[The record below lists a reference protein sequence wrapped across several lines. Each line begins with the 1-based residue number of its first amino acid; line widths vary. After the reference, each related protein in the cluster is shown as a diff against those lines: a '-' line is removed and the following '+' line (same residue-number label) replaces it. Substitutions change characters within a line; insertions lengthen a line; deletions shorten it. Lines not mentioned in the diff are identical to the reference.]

1 MHRRSQTSVDR
12 PWRSRRQRTIP
23 ASLAAALLL
32 VTVPALPAAA
42 ATGEAS
48 ARAAHVGLDVDL
60 IDLIELDGVSLDL
73 ADVEAGPGQTDT
85 SDQSTLEL
93 PIVGDLL
100 QVLAADEVNAS
111 ASSTDEVAEASA
123 ELVDVGISLPL
134 VGDVTGLLGLLDGLD
149 LGIIDIGDLLDD
161 LGLGDLGAGE
171 VLHADLIRAEAICPA
186 DGAPT
191 AHVDLPEQLT
201 VLGSSVDLDVI
212 APNETITVP
221 AAVGSARLTLLQE
234 TTTDAT
240 AAATALEAL
249 IDIDVLG
256 VGSVNA
262 QVTLAEADCS
272 SPGSQDDDDPEA
284 LALCANVPRDVFED
298 VTLGSTH
305 SETIDCIAAYD
316 ITIGKTPTT
325 YDPAGTVTRGQMA
338 SYVMRLIRAATG
350 EQYQVPGSTPMTDI
364 AGNTHED
371 NIKLI
376 IDLGIARGRTAT
388 TFEPNSIVTRGQI
401 ATFTKRA
408 AEFVGYEFSDD
419 ATSPFTDIAGD
430 VHEENIVALADAGMI
445 RGTTSTTFSPRIGVT
460 RAQQASFL
468 IRAANGLDE
477 NELWSA
483 PRFEEE

>member
-1 MHRRSQTSVDR
+1 MPVSM
-12 PWRSRRQRTIP
+12 
-23 ASLAAALLL
+23 AAALLL
-32 VTVPALPAAA
+32 ATVPAFPAAA
-42 ATGEAS
+42 ASGDAS
-48 ARAAHVGLDVDL
+48 ARAAHVGLDIEVANL
-60 IDLIELDGVSLDL
+60 IDLDAVDLDL
-73 ADVEAGPGQTDT
+73 ADVEAGPGQTAT
-85 SDQSTLEL
+85 SEDSTLDL
-93 PIVGDLL
+93 PIVGELL
-100 QVLAADEVNAS
+100 QVLGADVVTTS

-123 ELVDVGISLPL
+123 ELVNVGVSLPL
-134 VGDVTGLLGLLDGLD
+134 LGDVGGLLALLNSLD
-149 LGIIDIGDLLDD
+149 LGLIDLSGLLAS
-161 LGLGDLGAGE
+161 LGLGDLGVGE
-171 VLHADLIRAEAICPA
+171 VLRADLIRAEAICPA
-186 DGAPT
+186 DGPPSAQ
-191 AHVDLPEQLT
+191 VGLPEQLT
-201 VLGSSVDLDVI
+201 VLGTPVDLDAVG
-212 APNETITVP
+212 PNETITVP
-221 AAVGSARLTLLQE
+221 AGVGSASLTLLQE

-256 VGSVNA
+256 LGSVNA
-262 QVTLAEADCS
+262 QVTLAEAACS
-272 SPGSQDDDDPEA
+272 SPDAEDEPQP
-284 LALCANVPRDVFED
+284 LALCANVPRDVFDD
-298 VTLGSTH
+298 VVVGSTH
-305 SETIDCIAAYD
+305 SDTIDCIAAYG

-338 SYVMRLIRAATG
+338 SYLARLVRAATG
-350 EQYQVPGSTPMTDI
+350 EQYEVPGSTPMTDI